1 MAAATIQYRDQTVTR
16 PVRVMRVLLLDGYSP
31 DDADHR
37 VVVEAVEELHAGRH
51 EVDLLAVHGFNPVM
65 SAAER
70 AAYHSDQ
77 PVISED
83 VRDSATRL
91 QAADALL
98 FCYPTMAF
106 NVPASLKGWLERVMV
121 PGVAFVFDHEHRVRP
136 GMQNIRRIGAVTTS
150 PHSRVARTRARD
162 AGKRT
167 TARTLRLSAHKRCRT
182 TFVSVPT
189 PVDDNGIA
197 RIRKALHRW

>member
-1 MAAATIQYRDQTVTR
+1 
-16 PVRVMRVLLLDGYSP
+16 MRVLLLDGYDPP
-31 DDADHR
+31 DDDRR
-37 VVVEAVEELHAGRH
+37 VVVEAVDELEAGGH
-51 EVDLLAVHGFNPVM
+51 EVDLLAVHGFNAVM

-77 PVISED
+77 PVISDD

-98 FCYPTMAF
+98 FCYPTVAF

-121 PGVAFVFDHEHRVRP
+121 PGVAFVFDDQHRVRP

-150 PHSRVARTRARD
+150 PHSRWARFRARD

-182 TFVSVPT
+182 TFVSVST
-189 PVDDNGIA
+189 PADDEGVT
-197 RIRKALHRW
+197 RIRRALRRW

>member
-1 MAAATIQYRDQTVTR
+1 
-16 PVRVMRVLLLDGYSP
+16 MRVLLLDGYDPS
-31 DDADHR
+31 DDDHR
-37 VVVEAVEELHAGRH
+37 VVVEAIEELEAGRH
-51 EVDLLAVHGFNPVM
+51 EVDVLAVHDFDPVL
-65 SAAER
+65 SADER

-77 PVISED
+77 PVISDD
-83 VRDSATRL
+83 VRDSAARL
-91 QAADALL
+91 QAAEALL

-121 PGVAFVFDHEHRVRP
+121 PGVAFVFDDQHRVRP

-150 PHSRVARTRARD
+150 PHSRMARLRARD

-189 PVDDNGIA
+189 PADDEGIS
-197 RIRKALHRW
+197 RIRKALRRW

>member
-1 MAAATIQYRDQTVTR
+1 
-16 PVRVMRVLLLDGYSP
+16 MRVLLLDGYSP

-37 VVVEAVEELHAGRH
+37 LVVEAVEELHAGRH
-51 EVDLLAVHGFNPVM
+51 EVDLLAVHDFNPVM

-70 AAYHSDQ
+70 VAYHSEH
-77 PVISED
+77 PVISDD
-83 VRDSATRL
+83 VRDSASRL
-91 QAADALL
+91 QAAQALL

-106 NVPASLKGWLERVMV
+106 NVPATLKGWLERVMV
-121 PGVAFVFDHEHRVRP
+121 PGVAFVFDDEHRVRP

-150 PHSRVARTRARD
+150 PHSRLARFRARD

-189 PVDDNGIA
+189 PVDNKGIA

>member
-1 MAAATIQYRDQTVTR
+1 
-16 PVRVMRVLLLDGYSP
+16 MRVLLLDGYDP
-31 DDADHR
+31 ADDDRR
-37 VVVEAVEELHAGRH
+37 VVVEAVEELEAGRH
-51 EVDLLAVHGFNPVM
+51 DVDLLAVHDFNPVL

-70 AAYHSDQ
+70 TAYHSDQ

-83 VRDSATRL
+83 VRDSAARL
-91 QAADALL
+91 QAAEALL
-98 FCYPTMAF
+98 FCYPTKAF
-106 NVPASLKGWLERVMV
+106 NVPATLKGWLERVMV
-121 PGVAFVFDHEHRVRP
+121 PGVAFVFDDKHRVRP

-150 PHSRVARTRARD
+150 PHSRMARFRARD

-189 PVDDNGIA
+189 PANDEAVA
-197 RIRKALHRW
+197 KIRKALSRW

>member
-1 MAAATIQYRDQTVTR
+1 
-16 PVRVMRVLLLDGYSP
+16 MRVLLLDGYDPS
-31 DDADHR
+31 DHDRR
-37 VVVEAVEELHAGRH
+37 VVVEAVEELRDGRH
-51 EVDLLAVHGFNPVM
+51 EVDQLAVHEFNPVM

-70 AAYHSDQ
+70 IAYHTDH
-77 PVISED
+77 PVISDD
-83 VRDSATRL
+83 VRDSAERL

-98 FCYPTMAF
+98 FCYPSVVF

-121 PGVAFVFDHEHRVRP
+121 PGVAFVFDDQHRVRP

-150 PHSRVARTRARD
+150 PHDRLKRLRSRD

-182 TFVSVPT
+182 TFVAVPT
-189 PVDDNGIA
+189 PADDEGIA
-197 RIRKALHRW
+197 RIRKALRRW